1 MPAGWRPRA
10 SVSRVDAK
18 AFYTQTGA
26 DVFDSSPSTAG
37 PWSPLAQHAG
47 PPSAL
52 LARQIERHQPRPGH
66 RLARVTVDILR
77 PVPVAPLHIT
87 VESLRKGKR
96 VELLQATAQA
106 DGYTVLIGRA
116 WRLIAA
122 SADFPAQPPPEEL
135 REIDAELPASD
146 AVPDGWHADGY
157 LSAIDWRF
165 EQGGFVEFGRAKAW
179 TRPKVAL
186 VDGEAMT
193 PWQRV
198 LTVADSGSG
207 ISICAPPDRHPAI
220 NCDLSVVLDHDPV
233 GDWIGMDSRTTVVP
247 GAGAMTQTIIFD
259 QAGPAGLATQTLVA

>member
-1 MPAGWRPRA
+1 M
-10 SVSRVDAK
+10 DAK

-146 AVPDGWHADGY
+146 AAVPDGWHADGY

-186 VDGEAMT
+186 VDGETMT

-259 QAGPAGLATQTLVA
+259 QAGPAGLATQMLVA